1 MSAFHFPAKLG
12 GAMGGLLLLVGSS
25 VFLVRFQHAGPYG
38 FPGGG
43 NLLAAALAL
52 GLGALLLRPSIAVL
66 LSWAALLASPVV
78 LFFALY
84 ATLAELEEV
93 IVLKATD
100 LAGQPADLRLWV
112 VDHAGA
118 AWVTMPRT
126 KADAHRLGES
136 ELELLRRG
144 ELTCVTATRHEDRA
158 TANQIH
164 ELRQEKYAIQRL
176 ATSIGLFGSEA
187 AEQTIA
193 LRLDPCV
200 AGSTP

>member
-1 MSAFHFPAKLG
+1 
-12 GAMGGLLLLVGSS
+12 MGGILLLVGVS

-43 NLLAAALAL
+43 NLLAAVLAP
-52 GLGALLLRPSIAVL
+52 GLGALLLRPSLAAL

-112 VDHAGA
+112 IDHAGA
-118 AWVTMPRT
+118 VWVTMPRA
-126 KADAHRLGES
+126 KADAHQLGES
-136 ELELLRRG
+136 EVQLLRQG
-144 ELTCVTATRHEDRA
+144 ELACVTATRHEDRA
-158 TANQIH
+158 TTNQIH
-164 ELRQEKYAIQRL
+164 HLRQEKYAIQRL
-176 ATSIGLFGSEA
+176 ASSIGLFGSDA

-200 AGSTP
+200 EG